1 MLRENMISSAGQ
13 IIGRLGSSHVLV
25 AKERDTSAPE
35 SKEQKAI
42 DELKRRDKEVRVHE
56 AAHGSDPRLVKIGA
70 AQFDYT
76 IGPDGKAYATGGKVT
91 LSTGS
96 ARTPEEAL
104 SKAEALT
111 KASMAPGEPSS
122 KDFQAL
128 NSAVAM
134 EFEAMNRIYRD
145 RNQKDE
151 KNDSLLK
158 GSNFNIYA

>member
-1 MLRENMISSAGQ
+1 MIRSDYT
-13 IIGRLGSSHVLV
+13 IISRLTGNRVIIAKKEDPV
-25 AKERDTSAPE
+25 APD

-42 DELKRRDKEVRVHE
+42 DALKRRDKEVRAHE
-56 AAHGSDPRLVKIGA
+56 AAHGSDPRLVKISA

-76 IGPDGKAYATGGKVT
+76 IGPDGKAYATGGRVT

-104 SKAEALT
+104 SKAEALK
-111 KASMAPGEPSS
+111 KAAMAPGEPSS
-122 KDFQAL
+122 KDFQAM

-134 EFEAMNRIYRD
+134 EFEARNRIYSD
-145 RNQKDE
+145 KNQKDE
-151 KNDSLLK
+151 KNSSHLK

>member
-1 MLRENMISSAGQ
+1 MISSAGQ

-104 SKAEALT
+104 SKAEALK
-111 KASMAPGEPSS
+111 KAAMAPGEPSS

-128 NSAVAM
+128 SSAIDM
-134 EFEAMNRIYRD
+134 ESEARSGIYSD
-145 RNQKDE
+145 RYQKDE
-151 KNDSLLK
+151 KNISLFK
-158 GSNFNIYA
+158 GSNFNTYA

>member
-1 MLRENMISSAGQ
+1 MISSAGQ

-76 IGPDGKAYATGGKVT
+76 IGPDGKAYATG
-91 LSTGS
+91 
-96 ARTPEEAL
+96 
-104 SKAEALT
+104 
-111 KASMAPGEPSS
+111 EPSS

-151 KNDSLLK
+151 KNGSLLK